1 MSAAATTS
9 RSSTFTER
17 DVRKGAIELI
27 AMDTPVSSTL
37 VKKGPKPLET
47 TPEWELKTYG
57 TPVTTGVIEGEKPS
71 SSDFQNNLS
80 NKYMLK
86 GRFIKQWRPVA
97 VTKEMQLMGNQYNR
111 PDALADNIMDKSKE
125 LYVDVEAFTLS
136 DNEAAAPV
144 ASTTASSGRGIFRWL
159 SNANG
164 RFTDSDTTPVAAVR
178 TPTGSILV
186 SKTNASDITE
196 TEIAGLIT
204 SVAKARKKAG
214 MRFMGVCT
222 PEMRDAFDSYSRTDK
237 SYTTSAFPVSRFS
250 QKQGSIDREV
260 TFYKSA
266 NGTVELLT
274 SFQLDSTVHFGLLSP
289 DLIEMR
295 YAQPVLVN
303 PDHSTSAQ
311 VKEREI
317 DVIYVLECLN
327 PQAHGKAI
335 TGATA

>member
-1 MSAAATTS
+1 MAIALTTD

-17 DVRKGAIELI
+17 DVRKGVIDMI
-27 AMDTPVSSTL
+27 AMDTPVTSTL

-57 TPVTTGVIEGEKPS
+57 SPSKSGTIEGATPS
-71 SSDFQNNLS
+71 FSNNLA

-86 GRFIKQWRPVA
+86 GRFIKQSRNVA
-97 VTKEMQLMGNQYNR
+97 VTKEMQLLGNQYNR
-111 PDALADNIMDKSKE
+111 PDALADNIKDGITQ
-125 LYVDVEAFTLS
+125 LYVDVEFASLS
-136 DNEAAAPV
+136 DDEAVAPV
-144 ASTTASSGRGIFRWL
+144 ASTTASEGRGIARWI

-164 RFTDSDTTPVAAVR
+164 RFTDTDTTPTSAAR

-196 TEIAGLIT
+196 AEIAGLIT
-204 SVAKARKKAG
+204 SVATTRKKAG
-214 MRFMGVCT
+214 MRMMGVCT
-222 PEMRDAFDSYSRTDK
+222 PLMRDEFDGYSRTDK
-237 SYTTSAFPVSRFS
+237 SYTSSAFPVSRFA
-250 QKQGSIDREV
+250 QKQGTIDREV
-260 TFYKSA
+260 TFYKSS

-274 SFQLDSTVHFGLLSP
+274 SFQMDTTAHFLLLSP
-289 DLIEMR
+289 DMIELR
-295 YAQPVLVN
+295 YAQSVLVN